1 MVCTTLPRICYLNYI
16 TNSKLHAIFR
26 TADVFYFPTFITV
39 NNTLYVTLL
48 NLVARTVVQMS
59 HVTLGILESF
69 VTIIAISFITIN
81 YYTLCIANNT
91 THHTSCC
98 AIHRMFCISTIRF
111 LAVES
116 ILFYW
121 EKGRYSPNCSK
132 MPACILYT
140 QRNFETAGMC
150 LKKRLIL
157 SYIWEEKNRKLPR
170 KHSVIIILKQ
180 WSICFGIITNKTNR
194 DIQFIE

>member
-1 MVCTTLPRICYLNYI
+1 MFQKYPQRYLQFGILSRFLKFLFLNKTASFRIMVCTTLPRICYLNYI

-39 NNTLYVTLL
+39 NNTTYVTLL

-69 VTIIAISFITIN
+69 VTIIAISFITID

-116 ILFYW
+116 ILFY
-121 EKGRYSPNCSK
+121 
-132 MPACILYT
+132 
-140 QRNFETAGMC
+140 
-150 LKKRLIL
+150 
-157 SYIWEEKNRKLPR
+157 
-170 KHSVIIILKQ
+170 
-180 WSICFGIITNKTNR
+180 
-194 DIQFIE
+194 